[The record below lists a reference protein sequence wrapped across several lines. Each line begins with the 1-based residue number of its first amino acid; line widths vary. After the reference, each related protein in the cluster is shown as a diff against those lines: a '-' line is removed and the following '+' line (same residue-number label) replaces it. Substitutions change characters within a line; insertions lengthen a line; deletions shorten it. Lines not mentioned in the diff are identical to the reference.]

1 MPVRML
7 LGIGAP
13 RCLSLLLL
21 LVCLVPWTLGCPVL
35 IHSCKCVGERSKPS
49 LSPANGPRKKVV
61 CTNEELSEV
70 PDPALLP
77 NKTVTL
83 ILSNNKISTIQSN
96 SFYGLNILEK
106 LDLKNN
112 LISRLEPG
120 AFLGLSELK
129 RLDLSNNRIGCVTA
143 TAFQGLSSL
152 NRLSLSGN
160 IFSTLN
166 PGVFDEVPSL
176 KVVDFS
182 TEHLTCDCHL
192 RWIASWTKNGTAQV
206 SDKTMCAYP
215 SALRNRP
222 LRSLRENQLTCEGT
236 PELHTHQ
243 LIPSLRQVVFQGD
256 RLPIQCTASYL
267 GNSSQIIWYHNGK
280 QVEEEKEM
288 GIIFEE
294 TIIHDCTFITSELL
308 LSNILLSAN
317 GEWECIVST
326 EQGNISKK
334 VELVVLETSA
344 SYCPAERVSNNR
356 GDFRW
361 PRTLAGITS
370 HQACYQYPFTSILPN
385 GTGQEMK
392 ASRRC
397 DRSGRWEEGDYSNCL
412 YTNDITRV
420 LYTFVLMPVNASNVL
435 SLAHQL
441 RMYTAEAANFS
452 DMMDVIYVAQ
462 MMEKFVGLVDHVRQ
476 LADVMLEMASNMMQV
491 DDHILWMA
499 QVEDKACSSIVQT
512 VEKIAGL
519 TLSSNSQDLSLS
531 TRNIALEAFLIKPES
546 FIGLGCTAFQR
557 RDGHRGGHRREK
569 DRREEE
575 VESHAD
581 LRLKFRCT
589 TGHINVSTHHFH
601 AKNNHALAAV
611 HLPPSLFASTSS
623 STCKLQVLAFRN
635 GKLFRSVGN
644 SSRLAEDGK
653 RRSISTPV
661 IFVGTR
667 GCGNT
672 NFTDPVTVTLR
683 HLVMGSN
690 PLPAQWNFKA
700 LEGYGGWSSEG
711 CQLVSEKP
719 NITIMKCHQLSN
731 FAILTELNRFPQEAQ
746 NGTEILHP
754 VIYSCTAILL
764 LCLFTTIITYIVNHS
779 SIQISRKS
787 WHMQLNLCFHIAM
800 TSAVFAGGITLT
812 GYIVV
817 CQAVSIILHYSSLST
832 LLWMGLKSRVI
843 YKELT
848 HKPQPQQEG
857 EANQPPQR
865 PMLRF
870 YLIAGGIPLIIC
882 GITAA
887 VNINN
892 YRDNSPYCCLV
903 WRPSLGAFYVPA
915 GLILLVTWI
924 YLLCAGINLRRQPAE
939 QKDVPE
945 TNDPQQQSGGISHL
959 LSDSSSISLNINSAA
974 PVAEVDNV
982 YSLEVQFWAL
992 LIVHILYIA
1001 LWVFGAFAVSQG
1013 WYLNIIFSCLY
1024 GLTAVALG
1032 LFIFIHHCVRRQ
1044 DVQRSWFACCPSY
1057 TEALPIEAYVKTGS
1071 PVDDPPPVYNGC
1083 NPEMANSIK
1092 ASSSPSNS
1100 SNSNTGPCKITNLQ
1114 VAQNQAE
1121 SCPPKQ
1127 ASCEESEPANN
1138 KNVPVPS
1145 RYMNNLHTRRNHK
1158 SRSKQYRDGKHHRL
1172 KVLRGPSSDQHS
1184 SESGS
1189 IHNSHSE
1196 SYHSRNS
1203 PLNNGRTGGE
1213 AREPEG
1219 AITHSEGSDSSGHH
1233 AQNFAKA
1240 QRKSASRDNL
1250 KQANSMERESKR
1262 RSYPLNTANQNG
1274 VLKGSKYDINF
1285 APPENTTVMKT
1296 GLWKSETTV

>member
-1 MPVRML
+1 
-7 LGIGAP
+7 
-13 RCLSLLLL
+13 
-21 LVCLVPWTLGCPVL
+21 T
-35 IHSCKCVGERSKPS
+35 
-49 LSPANGPRKKVV
+49 
-61 CTNEELSEV
+61 
-70 PDPALLP
+70 
-77 NKTVTL
+77 
-83 ILSNNKISTIQSN
+83 
-96 SFYGLNILEK
+96 
-106 LDLKNN
+106 
-112 LISRLEPG
+112 
-120 AFLGLSELK
+120 
-129 RLDLSNNRIGCVTA
+129 
-143 TAFQGLSSL
+143 
-152 NRLSLSGN
+152 LSGN
-160 IFSTLN
+160 IFSSLN
-166 PGVFDEVPSL
+166 SGVFDELPSL
-176 KVVDFS
+176 KSVLILGHVSILSTRDLS
-182 TEHLTCDCHL
+182 TEHLTCDCNL
-192 RWIASWTKNGTAQV
+192 RWMASWAKNGSAQV
-206 SDKTMCAYP
+206 SDRTLCVYP
-215 SALRNRP
+215 SAVRGRP
-222 LRSLRENQLTCEGT
+222 LRSLRENQLVCEGT

-243 LIPSLRQVVFQGD
+243 LIPSVRQVVFQGD

-267 GNSSQIIWYHNGK
+267 GNSSQIVWFQNGRP
-280 QVEEEKEM
+280 VKEDNQM
-288 GIIFEE
+288 GVILEE

-317 GEWECIVST
+317 GEWECTVST
-326 EQGNISKK
+326 EQGNVSKK

-344 SYCPAERVSNNR
+344 SYCPVEKVSNNR

-370 HQACYQYPFTSILPN
+370 YQACLQYPFTSMLLN

-392 ASRRC
+392 ASRAC
-397 DRSGRWEEGDYSNCL
+397 DRSGHWEEGDYSNCL

-420 LYTFVLMPVNASNVL
+420 LYSFVLMPVNASNVL
-435 SLAHQL
+435 TLAHQL
-441 RMYTAEAANFS
+441 RMYTEEAANFS
-452 DMMDVIYVAQ
+452 DMMDVIYVAK
-462 MMEKFVGLVDHVRQ
+462 MMEKFIGMVDHVRQ
-476 LADVMLEMASNMMQV
+476 LADVLMEMASNMMQV
-491 DDHILWMA
+491 DDQILWMA

-519 TLSSNSQDLSLS
+519 TVSSNSQDLSVS
-531 TRNIALEAFLIKPES
+531 TRNIALEAYLIKPAS
-546 FIGLGCTAFQR
+546 FVGLSCTAFQR
-557 RDGHRGGHRREK
+557 KDGHRESHRHSK
-569 DRREEE
+569 DRQDH
-575 VESHAD
+575 ESDPHPD
-581 LRLKFRCT
+581 HKLKFRCT
-589 TGHINVSTHHFH
+589 TGQTNVSLPNLHV
-601 AKNNHALAAV
+601 KNSLGLASV
-611 HLPPSLFASTSS
+611 HLHPTLFTSSSS

-683 HLVMGSN
+683 HLVKGSN
-690 PLPAQWNFKA
+690 PLPAQWNFRA

-711 CQLVSEKP
+711 CQLLSEAP
-719 NITIMKCHQLSN
+719 NITRMQCHQLGN
-731 FAILTELNRFPQEAQ
+731 FAILTELNTFSYQPQ

-754 VIYSCTAILL
+754 IIYSCTAVLL

-812 GYIVV
+812 GYLIV
-817 CQAVSIILHYSSLST
+817 CQAVSIILHYSSLSS
-832 LLWMGLKSRVI
+832 LLWMGLKARVI

-848 HKPQPQQEG
+848 YKPQPPQDG
-857 EANQPPQR
+857 EVTPPPQR
-865 PMLRF
+865 SMLRF

-924 YLLCAGINLRRQPAE
+924 YLLSAGINLKSQPMD
-939 QKDVPE
+939 QKDVPPSI
-945 TNDPQQQSGGISHL
+945 DSQQQTGAINHL
-959 LSDSSSISLNINSAA
+959 FSDSSSISVTNNSAV
-974 PVAEVDNV
+974 PVADLDNI
-982 YSLEVQFWAL
+982 YCLKVQFWAL

-1001 LWVFGAFAVSQG
+1001 LWAFGAFAVSQG

-1024 GLTAVALG
+1024 GITAVSLG
-1032 LFIFIHHCVRRQ
+1032 LFILIHHCVRRK
-1044 DVQRSWFACCPSY
+1044 DVQHSWFACCPSY
-1057 TEALPIEAYVKTGS
+1057 TESLPIQAYVKTGS
-1071 PVDDPPPVYNGC
+1071 PIDDPPHVYIGC
-1083 NPEMANSIK
+1083 NPEVANSVK
-1092 ASSSPSNS
+1092 SSSSPSNS

-1114 VAQNQAE
+1114 VAQNQTE
-1121 SCPPKQ
+1121 ICPPKPV
-1127 ASCEESEPANN
+1127 SCEESEPANN

-1145 RYMNNLHTRRNHK
+1145 RYMNNLHVRRNHK

-1203 PLNNGRTGGE
+1203 PLNNGRNGG
-1213 AREPEG
+1213 APRDVEG
-1219 AITHSEGSDSSGHH
+1219 ALTHSEGSDSSGHQ
-1233 AQNFAKA
+1233 AQDFAKA

-1250 KQANSMERESKR
+1250 KQANSMERETKR
-1262 RSYPLNTANQNG
+1262 RSYPLNTTNQNG
-1274 VLKGSKYDINF
+1274 VLKGSKVDVNF
-1285 APPENTTVMKT
+1285 SNAENTTVMKT